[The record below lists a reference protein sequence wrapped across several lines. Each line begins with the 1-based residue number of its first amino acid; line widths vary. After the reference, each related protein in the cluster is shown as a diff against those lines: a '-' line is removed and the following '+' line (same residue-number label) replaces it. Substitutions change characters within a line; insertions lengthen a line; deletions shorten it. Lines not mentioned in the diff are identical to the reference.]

1 MRNDSKGS
9 MWLAVGN
16 HRRIRKSQQGNA
28 ELFIAMEIRGAPSK
42 TLGWYEPPAAWIQPE
57 KKLDELQD
65 AKIKFY
71 DLITEGIQ
79 KECYLLTLKSFVCL
93 FPILFIFSPLSYNYF
108 HNVVFIILFFFI
120 IHYIWVYL

>member
-1 MRNDSKGS
+1 
-9 MWLAVGN
+9 
-16 HRRIRKSQQGNA
+16 
-28 ELFIAMEIRGAPSK
+28 MEIRGAPSK